1 MYTILWIQFI
11 VHVNCLIL
19 KLLILINRFNKNK
32 YFQRPRDMS
41 AICNFCQTLFHWN
54 RWSNWLSYLPWQ
66 DTFRFVFI
74 HSVIIQLHF
83 ILYPTS
89 CFLVFYTWM
98 NKTIYKEWSTIVTK
112 IKHVFNL
119 NLKISIWKNLK
130 RVSRQGEIV
139 FIKIFNT

>member
-11 VHVNCLIL
+11 VHVICLFL

-32 YFQRPRDMS
+32 YFQRLRDMS
-41 AICNFCQTLFHWN
+41 AICNICQTLFHWN

-74 HSVIIQLHF
+74 QSVIIQLHF

-89 CFLVFYTWM
+89 CFLVLYTWM
-98 NKTIYKEWSTIVTK
+98 NRTICNEWSTIVTK

-119 NLKISIWKNLK
+119 NLKISISKWIGLVGKEKLYLLK
-130 RVSRQGEIV
+130 
-139 FIKIFNT
+139 